1 MKAHA
6 ATAARPSPLAL
17 PLEGSPAEEAAL
29 RGGLH
34 LKEQTAERR
43 RELGQFFTPVPV
55 ARFMARLARPGRRQA
70 SADSWRTSR
79 PQKQQ
84 RGGVIPAQC
93 SRPSI
98 LGRSSIGMLRHA
110 RMPKPTSQQ
119 VAASSIHSR

>member
-34 LKEQTAERR
+34 LEEQAAERR

-55 ARFMARLARPGRRQA
+55 ARQYVSVGLPLRLLFFFQA
-70 SADSWRTSR
+70 EDGIRDSFR
-79 PQKQQ
+79 
-84 RGGVIPAQC
+84 
-93 SRPSI
+93 
-98 LGRSSIGMLRHA
+98 
-110 RMPKPTSQQ
+110 
-119 VAASSIHSR
+119 